1 MDILDISVTSIN
13 INKPR
18 KQQESL
24 FGKVFYQES
33 EPLYVYFYNI
43 QFLKQ
48 KSVRH
53 HEGSYQ
59 IFYIKGSSSQTQKL
73 AELDEFCKEHVKEN
87 AARWFSK
94 GLDEN
99 IIDEYYTSSLNLS
112 PKDGLVMKLKVTGSL
127 ETFDDK
133 RYDLLL
139 RMKGLRFYKQ
149 RFVSEW
155 ELSAA
160 KQVQD
165 NFLDTLIDDDVD
177 NTFEEAEEVEVLGE
191 DMHAICNELLH
202 KIKDKLERI
211 NLQIDQSLIEKQKL
225 ENGVRNLEDAGI
237 PKTIRLL
244 DEIADDLG
252 V

>member
-24 FGKVFYQES
+24 FGKIFYQES
-33 EPLYVYFYNI
+33 EPLYAYFYNVR
-43 QFLKQ
+43 FLKQ
-48 KSVRH
+48 KHVRH

-59 IFYIKGSSSQTQKL
+59 IFYVKGNSSQTQKL
-73 AELDEFCKEHVKEN
+73 AELDEFCKEHVKDN

-99 IIDEYYTSSLNLS
+99 IIDEYYTSSLILS
-112 PKDGLVMKLKVTGSL
+112 PADGLVMKLKVTGTL
-127 ETFDDK
+127 ETFDDG

-149 RFVSEW
+149 RFIPEW

-160 KQVQD
+160 KHVQG
-165 NFLDTLIDDDVD
+165 NFLDTLIDDSD
-177 NTFEEAEEVEVLGE
+177 NPYDDTEVEVVGE

-202 KIKDKLERI
+202 KIKDKLKII
-211 NLQIDQSLIEKQKL
+211 NSQIEQSLAEKQRL
-225 ENGVRNLEDAGI
+225 ENGVKNLEDASI